1 MSQTTLFDLSR
12 WRWALTAAMHI
23 TFPAM
28 TVGTSVFLVICYWM
42 YPRTD
47 EVVWLNMFRF
57 WRRIFGIGSALGVVS
72 RIVLTFEFGLN
83 WGRFA
88 HDAGP
93 ILGVLVTMEVT
104 MAFFLQV
111 GHTQPRRTRPSR
123 PPRPSRCAGFC
134 SIPASTGRRA
144 RRMR

>member
-57 WRRIFGIGSALGVVS
+57 WRRIFGWQATSPRAERVPHLS
-72 RIVLTFEFGLN
+72 PAATPLP
-83 WGRFA
+83 
-88 HDAGP
+88 AGEP
-93 ILGVLVTMEVT
+93 V
-104 MAFFLQV
+104 ARQRK
-111 GHTQPRRTRPSR
+111 QRRC
-123 PPRPSRCAGFC
+123 PRPHGQRALLTSDSRSHAQSEG
-134 SIPASTGRRA
+134 S
-144 RRMR
+144 